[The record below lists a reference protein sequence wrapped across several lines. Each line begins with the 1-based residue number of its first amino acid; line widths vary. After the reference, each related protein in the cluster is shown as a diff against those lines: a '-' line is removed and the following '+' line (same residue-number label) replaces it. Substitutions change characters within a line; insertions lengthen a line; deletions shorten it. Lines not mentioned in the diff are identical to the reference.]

1 MDEDQTELDAILDD
15 NAHYYSLLAELVNQA
30 VGAPINV
37 IKVKCAAHSVQLVI
51 WDGLKAS
58 DVNNLI
64 KICRI
69 AIKLLRKPK
78 MTNYMREKG
87 IPLIVPKYDCLT
99 RWSSTY
105 LMASAIHFIGDF

>member
-1 MDEDQTELDAILDD
+1 LDEDQAELDNILDD
-15 NAHYYSLLAELVNQA
+15 NDHYYTLLAELVNQA

-37 IKVKCAAHSVQLVI
+37 MKVKCAAHSIQLVI
-51 WDGLKAS
+51 WDGMKSS

-78 MTNYMREKG
+78 MTNYMREKD
-87 IPLIVPKYDCLT
+87 ITIIVPKYDCVT

-105 LMASAIHFIGDF
+105 LMVNAIYLFGDF